1 MALIVNIDTAVE
13 IASICLAKDG
23 EVLSIAKNVREDSFG
38 ESQKDHAAWLHV
50 AIKEIFEKNN
60 LELRSA
66 DAIAVTGG
74 PGSYTGLR
82 IGMAT
87 AKGICYALNKPL
99 ITLNTLLVMAN
110 AAKKV
115 HKDSPKESFVTL
127 GEIADL
133 LCPMIDA
140 RRMEVFT
147 AIYTRDLKLVKE
159 PAAITLTENSF
170 DEYLS
175 NNNICFFGN
184 GSNKFKAIKKHE
196 KGFFSDIKT
205 DALSMIILSEK
216 SFAEKEFADLAYA
229 EPLYLKEFYTPSKRS
244 FTK

>member
-1 MALIVNIDTAVE
+1 MALLLNIDTAVDT
-13 IASICLAKDG
+13 ASICLAKDG
-23 EVLSIAKNVREDSFG
+23 KALSISKNVREDSFG
-38 ESQKDHAAWLHV
+38 ESQKDHASWLHI
-50 AIKEIFEKNN
+50 AIKEIFEKNS
-60 LELRSA
+60 LELRSV

-87 AKGICYALNKPL
+87 AKGICYALNRPL
-99 ITLNTLLVMAN
+99 ISLNTLLVMAN
-110 AAKKV
+110 AAKDV
-115 HKDSPKESFVTL
+115 HNSFAES
-127 GEIADL
+127 AKL

-147 AIYTRDLKLVKE
+147 AIYTKELEIIKE
-159 PAAITLTENSF
+159 PAAITLNENSF

-175 NNNICFFGN
+175 NNSICFFGN
-184 GSNKFKAIKKHE
+184 GSNKFRTMNRHE
-196 KGFFSDIKT
+196 KAVFT
-205 DALSMIILSEK
+205 DLKIDASSMVSLSEK

-229 EPLYLKEFYTPSKRS
+229 EPLYLKEFYTPAKPP